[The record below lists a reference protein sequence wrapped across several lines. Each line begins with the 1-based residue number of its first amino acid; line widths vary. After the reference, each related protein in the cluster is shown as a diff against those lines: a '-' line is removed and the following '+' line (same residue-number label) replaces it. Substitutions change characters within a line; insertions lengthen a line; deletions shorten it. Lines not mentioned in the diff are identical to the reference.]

1 MEQQEQVGV
10 SEANPNGRG
19 ILYSEVGVRFA
30 HPNLLPPKP
39 SSYLQVFLCVLRAFA
54 REHSLFSRSSR
65 HEPAIW
71 SFPMYRLISA
81 LMLTA
86 LLAACGGT
94 TATDTGVSGTVSID
108 PQLVGQVS
116 PDDTVFIF
124 ARRPEGPPMP
134 LAILRLQVSDL
145 PHEFRLDDSH
155 AMTDQGLSSVDQ
167 VLIVARVSRTGQA
180 MPASGDL
187 EGQSGTVSTGTRDL
201 EIVIDRVRP

>member
-1 MEQQEQVGV
+1 
-10 SEANPNGRG
+10 
-19 ILYSEVGVRFA
+19 
-30 HPNLLPPKP
+30 
-39 SSYLQVFLCVLRAFA
+39 
-54 REHSLFSRSSR
+54 
-65 HEPAIW
+65 
-71 SFPMYRLISA
+71 MYRLISA

>member
-1 MEQQEQVGV
+1 
-10 SEANPNGRG
+10 
-19 ILYSEVGVRFA
+19 
-30 HPNLLPPKP
+30 
-39 SSYLQVFLCVLRAFA
+39 
-54 REHSLFSRSSR
+54 
-65 HEPAIW
+65 
-71 SFPMYRLISA
+71 
-81 LMLTA
+81 
-86 LLAACGGT
+86 
-94 TATDTGVSGTVSID
+94 VSID